1 MRRINPIGRRR
12 LLRANREV
20 IEKGLDSGNAGIRN
34 GSAGDLGESR
44 IRHAGLRRDV
54 SQIALFVKQTS
65 TDGVQPLLVLSWHL
79 GPFR

>member
-1 MRRINPIGRRR
+1 MRRVNPIGRRR
-12 LLRANREV
+12 LLQASREV
-20 IEKGLDSGNAGIRN
+20 IKKGLDSGNARIRN
-34 GSAGDLGESR
+34 GSAGDLGESW

-79 GPFR
+79 GSLR